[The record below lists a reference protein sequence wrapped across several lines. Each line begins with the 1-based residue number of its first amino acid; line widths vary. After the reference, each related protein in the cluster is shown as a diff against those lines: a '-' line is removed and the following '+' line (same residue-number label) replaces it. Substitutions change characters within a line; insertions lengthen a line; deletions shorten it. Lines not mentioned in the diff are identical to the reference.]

1 MGLLPHFSKAQE
13 GCHVSPLLF
22 LLMIECLNILIFKS
36 HNEGLLSGIKFSDD
50 DIITHFLFVDDVIL
64 FGLDNIE
71 DWKIMFYLLD
81 LFCNA
86 IVMEFNI
93 KKSSYFTYNVQP

>member
-22 LLMIECLNILIFKS
+22 LLMIEWLNRLIFKS

-50 DIITHFLFVDDVIL
+50 IIISHLLFVDDGIL
-64 FGLDNIE
+64 FGLDNTKNGRLCI
-71 DWKIMFYLLD
+71 
-81 LFCNA
+81 LFW
-86 IVMEFNI
+86 ISYVML
-93 KKSSYFTYNVQP
+93 